1 MVSFQSLFKVFN
13 NYWKG
18 PNIHDTCVMFFVKSD
33 RVLRIHCYLIGKDH
47 IYSVRNLKVGNTLK
61 HYDWK
66 HLKEFQ
72 RVWNPI
78 DIMFSKYTNHPSLD
92 LKETGWKVWSRCG
105 SQILCLAAEQTL
117 ARVNGA
123 PKMWLGSIKLPKC
136 GSKTLRRGGSI
147 EINQSIPKHCN
158 WIDCAPNK
166 NKDLRGR
173 SIGLSPHRIV
183 CNQNVWDI
191 DIE

>member
-1 MVSFQSLFKVFN
+1 MTNVFSTKHICHV
-13 NYWKG
+13 YFEIL
-18 PNIHDTCVMFFVKSD
+18 PHSRT
-33 RVLRIHCYLIGKDH
+33 HCYLIGKDLPCLEFEG
-47 IYSVRNLKVGNTLK
+47 RQ

-66 HLKEFQ
+66 TLKEFQ

-92 LKETGWKVWSRCG
+92 LKETGWKVWRRCC

-123 PKMWLGSIKLPKC
+123 PKMWLGSIELPKC
-136 GSKTLRRGGSI
+136 GSKTLQRGGSI
-147 EINQSIPKHCN
+147 GINQSIPKHCN

-173 SIGLSPHRIV
+173 SIGSV

-191 DIE
+191 E